1 MDNGVASALCR
12 PGRSERIPG
21 NIFAVCEAL
30 TYRDTIV
37 PEQPD
42 ENPDHARPYHCR
54 QRMDFAV
61 SDGNGRAP
69 RSALDFMRQARLS
82 GLNVSIF
89 TMRDEAVFL
98 AADFEGDPQVGY
110 REWITVNADC
120 AFAASRM

>member
-1 MDNGVASALCR
+1 MNEGTFSAPCR
-12 PGRSERIPG
+12 PGLRERIPN

-37 PEQPD
+37 PDHPD
-42 ENPDHARPYHCR
+42 EEPEYTRPHHSR
-54 QRMDFAV
+54 PRMEFAV
-61 SDGNGRAP
+61 NGGNGRAP
-69 RSALDFMRQARLS
+69 RSALDFMKQARLS

-98 AADFEGDPQVGY
+98 AADTEDDSQVGY

-120 AFAASRM
+120 VFAALRM